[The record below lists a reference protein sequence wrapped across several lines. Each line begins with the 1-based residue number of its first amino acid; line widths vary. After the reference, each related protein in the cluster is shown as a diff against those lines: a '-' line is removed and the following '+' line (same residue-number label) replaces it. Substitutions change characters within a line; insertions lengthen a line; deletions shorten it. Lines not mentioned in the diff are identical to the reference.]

1 MKKRSLILPLLMAL
15 VLGVSMTSCS
25 DEYFGDSNTRAMT
38 TTVYWNDWVD
48 DGATSY
54 LYAEVPWDAIT
65 IDVLNVGNVV
75 AYVYDGDY
83 QCPLP
88 YVIPVTYTTA
98 TGNIVV
104 PENISYKI
112 KQMQSS
118 YRLRDY
124 PGSIDAGKQILQI
137 DSIPAVASFIG
148 DAYQHLNQ
156 PDSALCYYRQ
166 SLAWKPFNAAVVA
179 KASNILIAKR
189 DYDGALLQTQT
200 YLESDPDN
208 PVVAP
213 IQGLAYYRKDDY
225 DNAILVLQRQ
235 EDLGNDIYPVHFY
248 LGQSYWQTEV
258 IYRAEQEMLAAWQ
271 IDSSDVN
278 LAYSI
283 AVVKS
288 DAFRSFDKEVKPWL
302 DKVRD
307 MLEPDPIMMSRLH
320 HQYATGYYKLQESWD
335 KAIEHYKESYRYNP
349 KHISALS
356 SIAYC
361 YELKK
366 DYKHALEWYEKY
378 LKVATPGTKGYEFA
392 AKSIDWLKAERF
404 MEEK

>member
-1 MKKRSLILPLLMAL
+1 MKALQQIAILCIAILSGLTLYGQDPSLARARYLKSIYKTDEAIEILSSL
-15 VLGVSMTSCS
+15 VS
-25 DEYFGDSNTRAMT
+25 DEFNE
-38 TTVYWNDWVD
+38 
-48 DGATSY
+48 
-54 LYAEVPWDAIT
+54 EVLSELADCHFQ
-65 IDVLNVGNVV
+65 N
-75 AYVYDGDY
+75 GDY
-83 QCPLP
+83 DSASA
-88 YVIPVTYTTA
+88 TYMLLSA
-98 TGNIVV
+98 RV

-258 IYRAEQEMLAAWQ
+258 IYRAEQELLAAWQ